1 MDTFLLVEYFLN
13 GALILLW
20 CILVV
25 LKFKEYLT
33 ARKYTKL
40 IKEFYEAVKGEE

>member
-13 GALILLW
+13 GALILSW

-40 IKEFYEAVKGEE
+40 VKEFYEAVKGEE

>member
-13 GALILLW
+13 GALILSW

-40 IKEFYEAVKGEE
+40 IKGFYEAVKGEE

>member
-1 MDTFLLVEYFLN
+1 MDTVLVAEYFVN
-13 GALILLW
+13 GALIFLW
-20 CILVV
+20 GILVV

-40 IKEFYEAVKGEE
+40 IKEFYGAVREEE